1 MQVIINQNN
10 RPEIK
15 FSAKCYREGS
25 WGSESIGKLECSVEL
40 FDHGKGHALIEF
52 CAGDNVEHIGIR
64 YDADKNCIDYDG
76 VFSVPKKAIELLNSQ
91 GFKTSEI
98 EC

>member
-1 MQVIINQNN
+1 MQVIINQFN

-15 FSAKCYREGS
+15 FTAKCYREGS

-52 CAGDNVEHIGIR
+52 CAGDNVQ
-64 YDADKNCIDYDG
+64 KNCIDYDG
-76 VFSVPKKAIELLNSQ
+76 VFSVPKQAIKLLKSQ